1 MHLTFRSVEEDRPGE
16 KWRSLFDLHWPAYRH
31 WFLSEGIEERP
42 TYGETVRKLQEYM
55 PELMPTYQA
64 LCELAGGG
72 DIAARFLG
80 LYRPPAYLTGCSQV
94 VWPDGP
100 LLIRNY
106 DYNPALCEGLIL
118 KSKWNGN
125 GVLAMVDCLLGVLD
139 GVNAAGLAISL
150 TFGGRRVVGDGFG
163 IPIVLRYILEFCE
176 TTAQAAEVL
185 KRVPIH
191 MAYNVTA
198 VDKSGAF
205 ITAFLAPDKEPIIRP
220 LPIAANHQ
228 GQVDW
233 HNYARVTSTLE
244 RERFIYFRLREQG
257 MTAEKMVQCFL
268 RAPLYTTAYDHGFGT
283 LYTSVYDPVK
293 GQVRFVWPDGDLVQ
307 TLEKFTEGV
316 RHQSF
321 VPPGIKSAAY

>member
-1 MHLTFRSVEEDRPGE
+1 M
-16 KWRSLFDLHWPAYRH
+16 
-31 WFLSEGIEERP
+31 
-42 TYGETVRKLQEYM
+42 
-55 PELMPTYQA
+55 
-64 LCELAGGG
+64 
-72 DIAARFLG
+72 
-80 LYRPPAYLTGCSQV
+80 
-94 VWPDGP
+94 
-100 LLIRNY
+100 
-106 DYNPALCEGLIL
+106 
-118 KSKWNGN
+118 
-125 GVLAMVDCLLGVLD
+125 D

-176 TTAQAAEVL
+176 TTAQVAEVL

-233 HNYARVTSTLE
+233 HNYARFTSTLE